1 MSENTTLIDAS
12 SEDVWSV
19 LSDGWLYPLWVVG
32 ASRMRDVDATWPA
45 EGSRIHHSVGVWPG
59 LVDDHTRVL
68 ASQPQQSLTLRA
80 RAWPMGEAEV
90 RITLTPSGEQTE
102 VTIREDV
109 VAGPGVL
116 VPSLIRQPGLK
127 WRNAE
132 TLRSLRLLVEG
143 RAAQTSGG

>member
-132 TLRSLRLLVEG
+132 TLRRLRLLVEG